1 MHRCSCSLACGS
13 FLDQG
18 SNLCLLHWLWIS
30 CHWATRET
38 QFSIILEDSRIFKMA
53 NKHWFQLKIS
63 TSVAPNKRVSL
74 SFETL
79 QPGIDFSFLAM
90 KVLDGIFFQRRL
102 FASTLKLCCLAYLR
116 SWVIL
121 ATSSGWLAVA
131 STSALAA
138 LLRTLMLW
146 KCVLPLNFMNRPL
159 LASSFSS
166 AACSPLLAFR
176 EWARVRAL
184 LWTRFGLQ
192 EFYCCSDL
200 PSRPLNLFH
209 IRNKAVCFL
218 IILMFTEPVL
228 LISFKNF
235 SFAFTICLFVTRG
248 LAWGLHWLSHAFL
261 TKLNHF
267 YL

>member
-38 QFSIILEDSRIFKMA
+38 QFSIILEDSRIFKMV

-74 SFETL
+74 SSETL

-138 LLRTLMLW
+138 LPST
-146 KCVLPLNFMNRPL
+146 F
-159 LASSFSS
+159 
-166 AACSPLLAFR
+166 
-176 EWARVRAL
+176 L
-184 LWTRFGLQ
+184 LWRWLL
-192 EFYCCSDL
+192 S
-200 PSRPLNLFH
+200 LNLKNQH
-209 IRNKAVCFL
+209 
-218 IILMFTEPVL
+218 L
-228 LISFKNF
+228 LTSNF
-235 SFAFTICLFVTRG
+235 SLQLF
-248 LAWGLHWLSHAFL
+248 HLSQL
-261 TKLNHF
+261 P
-267 YL
+267 